1 MSTPEKPDRNLSKP
15 TLKQWVDWAKQHE
28 RKHRAARNKYKA
40 VAELRTKN
48 NRTVVL
54 RFANLTFKE
63 AQAFQVVFDK
73 FNHTHSDADLVFHG
87 YSATDLPLMDAN
99 EHNPYIFTPQDKE
112 FLIRQSQYLK
122 QEDRDAIALRI
133 AALHITNEDLLK
145 EN

>member
-1 MSTPEKPDRNLSKP
+1 MSTPEKP
-15 TLKQWVDWAKQHE
+15 TLKQWLDWAK
-28 RKHRAARNKYKA
+28 RKPRAARNKYKA

-63 AQAFQVVFDK
+63 AQAFQNVFDK

-99 EHNPYIFTPQDKE
+99 EYSPYVFTPQDKE
-112 FLIRQSQYLK
+112 FLVRQSQYLK
-122 QEDRDAIALRI
+122 QEERDAIALRL
-133 AALHITNEDLLK
+133 AALNTEG
-145 EN
+145 EPE

>member
-28 RKHRAARNKYKA
+28 RKHRAVRNKYKA

-63 AQAFQVVFDK
+63 AQAFQNVFDK

-87 YSATDLPLMDAN
+87 WEKVEPAAPV
-99 EHNPYIFTPQDKE
+99 EHNPYIFTPRDKE
-112 FLIRQSQYLK
+112 FLVRQSQYLNLT
-122 QEDRDAIALRI
+122 QEERDAVVLRI
-133 AALHITNEDLLK
+133 AALNTEGELK
-145 EN
+145 

>member
-1 MSTPEKPDRNLSKP
+1 MSTSDQPDRNLSKP
-15 TLKQWVDWAKQHE
+15 TLKQWVDWAKQYQ
-28 RKHRAARNKYKA
+28 RKPRAARNKYKA

-63 AQAFQVVFDK
+63 AQAFNNLFDK

-99 EHNPYIFTPQDKE
+99 EYNPHTLTPRVVN
-112 FLIRQSQYLK
+112 LLHRQSQYLK
-122 QEDRDAIALRI
+122 QEDRDAIALRL
-133 AALHITNEDLLK
+133 AALNTEG
-145 EN
+145 EPE

>member
-1 MSTPEKPDRNLSKP
+1 MSTPEKP
-15 TLKQWVDWAKQHE
+15 TLKQWLDSAKQHQ

-54 RFANLTFKE
+54 RFDNLTFKE
-63 AQAFQVVFDK
+63 AQAFQNVFDK
-73 FNHTHSDADLVFHG
+73 FNPTHSDADLVFHG
-87 YSATDLPLMDAN
+87 WEKVEPAAPV
-99 EHNPYIFTPQDKE
+99 EHNPYIFTPRDKE

-133 AALHITNEDLLK
+133 AALNTSHGE
-145 EN
+145 

>member
-1 MSTPEKPDRNLSKP
+1 MSTSDQPDRNLSKP
-15 TLKQWVDWAKQHE
+15 TLKQWVDWAKKYQ
-28 RKHRAARNKYKA
+28 RKPRAARNKYKA

-63 AQAFQVVFDK
+63 AQAFNNLFDK

-99 EHNPYIFTPQDKE
+99 EYNPYVFTPQDKE
-112 FLIRQSQYLK
+112 FLVRQSQYLK
-122 QEDRDAIALRI
+122 QEDRDAIALRL
-133 AALHITNEDLLK
+133 AALNTEG
-145 EN
+145 EPE

>member
-1 MSTPEKPDRNLSKP
+1 MSTPEKP
-15 TLKQWVDWAKQHE
+15 TLKQWLDWAK
-28 RKHRAARNKYKA
+28 RKHRAVRNKYKA

-63 AQAFQVVFDK
+63 AQAFQNVFDK

-87 YSATDLPLMDAN
+87 WEKVEPAAPV
-99 EHNPYIFTPQDKE
+99 EHNPYVFTPRDVD
-112 FLIRQSQYLK
+112 LLYRQSQYLK

-133 AALHITNEDLLK
+133 AALNTEG
-145 EN
+145 ETT

>member
-1 MSTPEKPDRNLSKP
+1 MSTTEQPDRNLSKP

-28 RKHRAARNKYKA
+28 RKPRAVRNKYKG

-63 AQAFQVVFDK
+63 AQAFQNVFDK
-73 FNHTHSDADLVFHG
+73 FNPTHSDADLVFHG
-87 YSATDLPLMDAN
+87 WEKVEPAAPV
-99 EHNPYIFTPQDKE
+99 EHNPYIFTPRDKE

-133 AALHITNEDLLK
+133 AALNTSHGE
-145 EN
+145 

>member
-1 MSTPEKPDRNLSKP
+1 MSTPEKP

-63 AQAFQVVFDK
+63 AQAFQNVFDK

-87 YSATDLPLMDAN
+87 WEKVEPAAPV
-99 EHNPYIFTPQDKE
+99 EHNPYVFTPRDVD
-112 FLIRQSQYLK
+112 LLYRQSQYLK

-133 AALHITNEDLLK
+133 AALNTEG
-145 EN
+145 ETT

>member
-1 MSTPEKPDRNLSKP
+1 
-15 TLKQWVDWAKQHE
+15 V
-28 RKHRAARNKYKA
+28 RNKYKA

-87 YSATDLPLMDAN
+87 WEKVEPPAPV
-99 EHNPYIFTPQDKE
+99 EHNPHTLTPRVVD
-112 FLIRQSQYLK
+112 LLHRQSQYLK
-122 QEDRDAIALRI
+122 QEDRDAIALRL
-133 AALHITNEDLLK
+133 AALNTEG
-145 EN
+145 E